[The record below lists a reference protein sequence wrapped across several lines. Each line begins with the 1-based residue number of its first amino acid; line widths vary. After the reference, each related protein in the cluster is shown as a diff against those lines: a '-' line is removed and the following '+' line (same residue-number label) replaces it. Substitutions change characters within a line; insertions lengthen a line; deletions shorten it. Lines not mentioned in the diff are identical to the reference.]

1 MRSGRHAILVAVVL
15 PVLLLSLTSAAS
27 AQVIEGAGSR
37 APGMGGAFVAVATD
51 SSATWWNP
59 AGMAAG
65 PFLDLAG
72 YWNGLQAGGD
82 RGPAWRSHLSAF
94 SFATPPAGV
103 SYYRF
108 RLTDIRPLTTTATGQ
123 GDRQGTGTGVAIRSI
138 PASQLGVTLAHSLI
152 SGIHIGTTLKYV
164 RGAAMAAAGDGSADD
179 LLDAGDDLEGADTK
193 GTFDLDIGVLA
204 VTGPWR
210 LGAVVRNVREAGF
223 GGAVDVNLPRQIRIG
238 GAFDGESART
248 IPLTIAVDADV
259 QRYDA
264 PGGERRVIAVGGEH
278 WLGHRRFG
286 VRGGVRFNTVGAEER
301 AVTGGGSVAVRSGL
315 YVEAHGVYGGVAEER
330 GWGIA
335 ARVSF

>member
-1 MRSGRHAILVAVVL
+1 MRSGRRAPLVAVFL
-15 PVLLLSLTSAAS
+15 PAVSLFFAAAAS
-27 AQVIEGAGSR
+27 AQVIESAGSR
-37 APGMGGAFVAVATD
+37 APGMAGAFVAVATD

-59 AGMAAG
+59 AGLAAG

-82 RGPAWRSHLSAF
+82 RAPAWRSHLSAF

-108 RLTDIRPLTTTATGQ
+108 RLTGIRPITTTATGQ
-123 GDRQGTGTGVAIRSI
+123 GDRQDTGTGVAIRSV

-164 RGAAMAAAGDGSADD
+164 RGTVMAAAGDGPADA
-179 LLDAGDDLEGADTK
+179 LLDVGDDLEGADTK

-204 VTGPWR
+204 VSGPWR
-210 LGAVVRNVREAGF
+210 AGAVVRNVREAGF
-223 GGAVDVNLPRQIRIG
+223 GGALSVNLPRQIRVG
-238 GAFDGESART
+238 GAFDGEAART
-248 IPLTIAVDADV
+248 IPLTVAVDADV

-278 WLGHRRFG
+278 WLAHARFG

-315 YVEAHGVYGGVAEER
+315 YVDGHAVYGGAADER